1 MLMQGMSL
9 TKQEKECKLYDEF
22 DKFTYRKGESLRDFY
37 LRFSLLLNDMNIY
50 NMKLKQFQVN
60 MKFLNTLPPGWSKIV
75 TNVKLVRDLH
85 TTNVDQ
91 LHAYLGQ
98 HEYHANESYQ
108 QHQFQPQ
115 VLTFQSSQYGTPY
128 HFPIH
133 QQSEFSQPDI
143 GLVVLVFQKVDDLID
158 AINHMISFLT
168 AVVTSRQYT
177 SGPSGTLGKQRVI
190 FCYNCK
196 GVGHMLKQCTKPK
209 RKRDK
214 VWFKDK
220 LLLVQAHA
228 NVQVLHEEDLE
239 FLAYQGI
246 AETHSTQYVVTNKA
260 AYQANDLDAY
270 DPDYDEINSVEI
282 ALMYMNE
289 SQYTTVKNSSLPA
302 QQDDLILSVIEQ
314 LKTQVICCTT
324 INQDNKN
331 VIEILTVEL
340 ERYKDQVRI
349 LKEQKNVDKASESC
363 AQSLE
368 IDNLK
373 HILSKHLKEKES
385 LEQKVTLLKNDF
397 QKEEPQN
404 INKELALEKQQLES
418 KLYDGSVIQKT
429 DAIVIR
435 DSEET
440 LMLEDEMNYEE
451 PNLSSSTTIVEVPKE
466 LPKVSMVVEQ
476 HCVEKN
482 KFQDKMNDVLKE
494 NERLLEQ
501 AISADI
507 VNIVV
512 HANVNYASPS
522 QEKDTVIM
530 KLKERIKSLSS
541 NVKEEKIKKELEEI
555 ETVNFEFDHRVT
567 KLVAENDHLKQT
579 YKQLYDSIKSSR
591 VRSKE
596 QCDDLIKQVN
606 IKSAKNSD
614 LDASLQEK
622 VLVITALKETLS
634 KLKGKAVV
642 NEAVTLHP
650 INPELLKIDV
660 APLAPKL
667 HNNMTTRN
675 DYLKHTQEE
684 TATLKEIVENKRLVN
699 SLNTSL
705 DYACKYTKR
714 IQELLIILKQTCP
727 CINDLGTKLM
737 VVTLKTNNKKI
748 RFTERIPSSENTS
761 VKTTSFT
768 NVVSNTHVLSSIGLN
783 LLSSASGSQP
793 QGNTK
798 KDMIQRTQ
806 RSVCPL
812 TRITTTTIVP
822 LKEPILIENNTDKPV
837 ITLVYS
843 RKSKAAKKKDPVS
856 NSKINK
862 SLVANEKEP
871 NNSWGSIISNVSSS
885 IIEYRVY
892 FIEGLGHNLFSVGQF
907 CDSDLEVA
915 FRQHTCFIR
924 NLDGVDL
931 PTGSRGNNLFTLS
944 LKDMM
949 ASSPIYLLSKA
960 SKTKAWLWHYRLS
973 RLNFD
978 QDAPSPSKSQTTTET
993 QSSVIPQDVE
1003 EENHDIEVAHM
1014 GNDPLFMEPK
1024 TYNDALTQSCWIE
1037 PMQKELN
1044 EFERLELWELVPRP
1058 DKVMVITLKWIYK
1071 VKLDELGGIL
1081 MNKARSVDPTLFI
1094 HRNGNDLLLVQI
1106 YVDDIIFAAFTPEVC
1121 DLFSNVMCSKFK
1133 MSMTGKISFFLG
1145 LQISESPR
1153 GIFINQSKYALESLK
1168 KYDFE
1173 SCDPVDTPMVEKSK
1187 LYEDKEGK
1195 AIDPSYYYGMI
1206 GTLLYLIASRH
1217 DLQFAICICARYQA
1231 RPTEKHVHA
1240 VKRIFQYLRRTVH
1253 WGLWYPM
1260 DSSVALTTF
1269 ANVDHAGFQDTRRST
1284 SGSLQFLGERLIS
1297 WSSKMQKSVVI
1308 SSMEAEY
1315 SALSGLPHQPF
1326 VEPPIEEDILAFLHF
1341 LGHSAV
1347 IRKLTDVNIKKLH
1360 QPWRSF
1366 AAIINKCLTGKSS
1379 GYDRLNTKIQRRAMR
1394 CIILGSRRDD
1404 HMFSMI
1410 KLVSRHQNTQ
1420 PFGALLP
1427 IKLTN
1432 EDIRKSNSY
1441 KEYYAVAIG
1450 ATPPNPKAS
1459 IQKTKSSSNTTITPP
1474 TAAGLRLTTSEK
1486 GKQTHISQASGSGTN
1501 KGTGT
1506 LPGVPDVP
1514 TDKSEEEIYWNSTNE
1529 KGDND
1534 EGKDDDGDDG
1544 DDGEEGD
1551 GNDDD
1556 KEDNG
1561 KEGNDD
1567 DDDQEDEGEDDEDDE
1582 EEGSNDGQASDKE
1595 EFIHPS
1601 LSIHAEEETRD
1612 EESFDPISKTPE
1624 NNNDEGNG
1632 EENLGTNVGRE
1643 EGHNEEEEE
1652 DELYRD
1658 VNINQGR

>member
-1 MLMQGMSL
+1 MG
-9 TKQEKECKLYDEF
+9 
-22 DKFTYRKGESLRDFY
+22 
-37 LRFSLLLNDMNIY
+37 
-50 NMKLKQFQVN
+50 
-60 MKFLNTLPPGWSKIV
+60 
-75 TNVKLVRDLH
+75 
-85 TTNVDQ
+85 
-91 LHAYLGQ
+91 
-98 HEYHANESYQ
+98 
-108 QHQFQPQ
+108 
-115 VLTFQSSQYGTPY
+115 YG
-128 HFPIH
+128 
-133 QQSEFSQPDI
+133 
-143 GLVVLVFQKVDDLID
+143 
-158 AINHMISFLT
+158 
-168 AVVTSRQYT
+168 
-177 SGPSGTLGKQRVI
+177 
-190 FCYNCK
+190 
-196 GVGHMLKQCTKPK
+196 
-209 RKRDK
+209 
-214 VWFKDK
+214 
-220 LLLVQAHA
+220 
-228 NVQVLHEEDLE
+228 
-239 FLAYQGI
+239 
-246 AETHSTQYVVTNKA
+246 
-260 AYQANDLDAY
+260 
-270 DPDYDEINSVEI
+270 DY
-282 ALMYMNE
+282 
-289 SQYTTVKNSSLPA
+289 
-302 QQDDLILSVIEQ
+302 
-314 LKTQVICCTT
+314 
-324 INQDNKN
+324 
-331 VIEILTVEL
+331 
-340 ERYKDQVRI
+340 
-349 LKEQKNVDKASESC
+349 
-363 AQSLE
+363 
-368 IDNLK
+368 
-373 HILSKHLKEKES
+373 
-385 LEQKVTLLKNDF
+385 
-397 QKEEPQN
+397 
-404 INKELALEKQQLES
+404 
-418 KLYDGSVIQKT
+418 
-429 DAIVIR
+429 
-435 DSEET
+435 
-440 LMLEDEMNYEE
+440 
-451 PNLSSSTTIVEVPKE
+451 
-466 LPKVSMVVEQ
+466 
-476 HCVEKN
+476 
-482 KFQDKMNDVLKE
+482 
-494 NERLLEQ
+494 
-501 AISADI
+501 
-507 VNIVV
+507 
-512 HANVNYASPS
+512 
-522 QEKDTVIM
+522 
-530 KLKERIKSLSS
+530 
-541 NVKEEKIKKELEEI
+541 
-555 ETVNFEFDHRVT
+555 
-567 KLVAENDHLKQT
+567 
-579 YKQLYDSIKSSR
+579 
-591 VRSKE
+591 
-596 QCDDLIKQVN
+596 
-606 IKSAKNSD
+606 
-614 LDASLQEK
+614 
-622 VLVITALKETLS
+622 
-634 KLKGKAVV
+634 
-642 NEAVTLHP
+642 
-650 INPELLKIDV
+650 
-660 APLAPKL
+660 
-667 HNNMTTRN
+667 
-675 DYLKHTQEE
+675 
-684 TATLKEIVENKRLVN
+684 
-699 SLNTSL
+699 
-705 DYACKYTKR
+705 
-714 IQELLIILKQTCP
+714 
-727 CINDLGTKLM
+727 
-737 VVTLKTNNKKI
+737 KI
-748 RFTERIPSSENTS
+748 R
-761 VKTTSFT
+761 
-768 NVVSNTHVLSSIGLN
+768 NV
-783 LLSSASGSQP
+783 
-793 QGNTK
+793 
-798 KDMIQRTQ
+798 
-806 RSVCPL
+806 
-812 TRITTTTIVP
+812 TI
-822 LKEPILIENNTDKPV
+822 
-837 ITLVYS
+837 S
-843 RKSKAAKKKDPVS
+843 
-856 NSKINK
+856 
-862 SLVANEKEP
+862 
-871 NNSWGSIISNVSSS
+871 
-885 IIEYRVY
+885 RVY

-1014 GNDPLFMEPK
+1014 GNDPLFSVPILEI
-1024 TYNDALTQSCWIE
+1024 TSAQSSS
-1037 PMQKELN
+1037 
-1044 EFERLELWELVPRP
+1044 
-1058 DKVMVITLKWIYK
+1058 T
-1071 VKLDELGGIL
+1071 
-1081 MNKARSVDPTLFI
+1081 
-1094 HRNGNDLLLVQI
+1094 
-1106 YVDDIIFAAFTPEVC
+1106 
-1121 DLFSNVMCSKFK
+1121 

-1315 SALSGLPHQPF
+1315 SALSGCSNALQHQCLEHKEFWATVTVHHHSIRFKMDNKKHIINLESFKEMLHIFPRLPHQPF

-1658 VNINQGR
+1658 VNINQGRGIQTTQEFKDSHVTLTLVNPDGQQQSSSVS